1 MNHLHVSVSEELWY
15 LPSLKH
21 TCIEKAHTHS
31 LEVINFYTTSCIQK
45 LNVHIVMLHTSYWM
59 FRLSVFN
66 IIIMT
71 LWNLTW
77 HFDWEKVTLE
87 KMPASE
93 GGSGHRRLEPIPAI
107 KQWEMGCT
115 LDRLSVCCSNGDHNK
130 QSDCEVLS
138 SYNTKYMVLNITL
151 TPYYSTLYNVVLFIL
166 FHVLDFTSSI

>member
-107 KQWEMGCT
+107 KQWERWGAPWTGCQ
-115 LDRLSVCCSNGDHNK
+115 SVAVMAIIINK
-130 QSDCEVLS
+130 V
-138 SYNTKYMVLNITL
+138 TVKYYHHIIQNIWC
-151 TPYYSTLYNVVLFIL
+151 
-166 FHVLDFTSSI
+166 